1 MRHRLVVVVAVA
13 VAVAVATLVFWPSS
27 SVEISGNL
35 IDLESNETNTLE
47 SKIEEVAP
55 SESSVDDNLEKSSEV
70 KKVKDKPI
78 KVNNDSKEKTEKSSE
93 VKKVKDKP
101 IKVNNDSKEKTEKN
115 KVISFEKN
123 QYGSGDWAD
132 FTGYNDDNIVNV
144 YVAGKDIAPG
154 VYWTGVKDDPCYGSV
169 VTTAEG
175 QRYTN
180 LEHGEQSVFHLEKG
194 DSLTTRCNWY
204 QGNMPNYKVESPTG
218 MILASQLGVGEF
230 KVKSTGSCVIMRDYL
245 DNFVNAKTVFV
256 FEEGSNFI
264 FKITKEDIEKNT
276 VIGLIDRCGGLVRI
290 P

>member
-55 SESSVDDNLEKSSEV
+55 SESSVDDNLEKSSE
-70 KKVKDKPI
+70 I
-78 KVNNDSKEKTEKSSE
+78 
-93 VKKVKDKP
+93 KKVKDKP

-123 QYGSGDWAD
+123 QYGSGDWTD

-175 QRYTN
+175 QRYRN

-194 DSLTTRCNWY
+194 DSLTTVCNWY
-204 QGNMPNYKVESPTG
+204 QGNMPNYKEESPTG